1 MISPPPLSESLSL
14 RIIVKFGMVGGVE
27 LQFSFDSWMT
37 AIFSWCLCRYCIS
50 SVSLL
55 LIPLQ
60 FHWRIGSSYASLLCI
75 CRIGLTFDEDV
86 VEGVVDD
93 DVEVVEDK
101 VDVVDVGGN
110 DVEVVDRDVED
121 EVEVERMRGRPGEQL
136 EHVYEVLS

>member
-1 MISPPPLSESLSL
+1 MSPPPLSESLSL

-50 SVSLL
+50 SVNLL

-93 DVEVVEDK
+93 EVEVVEDK
-101 VDVVDVGGN
+101 VDVVDGGEN
-110 DVEVVDRDVED
+110 DVVDKDEEDV
-121 EVEVERMRGRPGEQL
+121 VEVERMRGRPGKQL